1 MIIIFIKV
9 MMVVIYWILHG
20 NFFHFVITGGSA
32 ITIFSSANLTFCI
45 LIMLM
50 PMTFTTVLPWLLRL
64 PVWASLWLL
73 LLLCHHRNK
82 NNDNFLNCV
91 QVFGSCFHLPLR
103 GKSKTFEP
111 CTRWLADSSATDCF
125 QKALPRTCL
134 AFSWQSG
141 HQQTTAHCW
150 AKWLLA
156 SNWLCLPLF
165 NWTQKF

>member
-1 MIIIFIKV
+1 
-9 MMVVIYWILHG
+9 MVI
-20 NFFHFVITGGSA
+20 FFHFVITGGSA
-32 ITIFSSANLTFCI
+32 IAILFSAILTFCI
-45 LIMLM
+45 LIMPM
-50 PMTFTTVLPWLLRL
+50 PMTFTVLPWLLGL
-64 PVWASLWLL
+64 PVWASPWLL

-82 NNDNFLNCV
+82 NNDNFLNCM
-91 QVFGSCFHLPLR
+91 QVFGSCFHLPSP

-125 QKALPRTCL
+125 QEALPRTCL

-156 SNWLCLPLF
+156 SNCLCLPLF
-165 NWTQKF
+165 IWTQKS